1 MQTENKKKA
10 KLSIEEKIKI
20 KEEKLRQGTNELKL
34 LNKKLKE
41 ENRKKRNKRLIEK
54 GAVFESIFK
63 TTTTFTKDEF
73 YELIAYASIL
83 DDFKI
88 KIMEIEETKKD
99 KEKNIKDDNSII

>member
-10 KLSIEEKIKI
+10 KLTIEEKIKI

-54 GAVFESIFK
+54 GAVFESIFEQ
-63 TTTTFTKDEF
+63 TTTFTKDEF
-73 YELIAYASIL
+73 YELIAYASTL
-83 DDFKI
+83 DEIKI
-88 KIMEIEETKKD
+88 KIIEIEEKKIENEQSIED
-99 KEKNIKDDNSII
+99 ENSLI